1 MNLELKKIIPFIISL
16 LALFLLC
23 HFRSMPVSQF
33 WKGYRMLYVY
43 GESLSEQDILTVL
56 EKNGCTSVVSYGK
69 QGLPLASHLS
79 PVQAQDSS
87 SYIYR
92 RADFFMDKNH
102 RAMVFYIPENQDSQL
117 ERAIREISSF
127 QGTKAGTDGKSSF
140 PWLAPI
146 ISLALFAFFFCF
158 SKKRLLYAAGSFFM
172 LLLSFSRPLFTVAA
186 ASSMY
191 LFAFFIFHRVWMRK
205 DFLKTVLNSHYVLL
219 FALSPLLV
227 LLLSSP
233 LNSVFY
239 LFALLGSASFVAIYA
254 LLEQSLESRYSFQPV
269 FIRSARMIPVLG
281 RLGIRLLGVLFL
293 SLFITLLSFKF
304 LGNVSSF
311 SNSASMPSLPAPV
324 SHSDGELV
332 QLSDFVNWSWNTV
345 TFPYKKIGEGSDSV
359 PQEGEVVSINDYQQ
373 AANGKIVRVSTPAF
387 VFNSDFKD
395 SVYKSIENLDYP
407 ALEKMMLRQ
416 GKNASFGY
424 AKKAAASNAERFGS
438 LLLLVFITLTA
449 ALGINYIL
457 GRKRY
462 GLSI

>member
-1 MNLELKKIIPFIISL
+1 
-16 LALFLLC
+16 
-23 HFRSMPVSQF
+23 
-33 WKGYRMLYVY
+33 
-43 GESLSEQDILTVL
+43 
-56 EKNGCTSVVSYGK
+56 
-69 QGLPLASHLS
+69 
-79 PVQAQDSS
+79 
-87 SYIYR
+87 
-92 RADFFMDKNH
+92 
-102 RAMVFYIPENQDSQL
+102 
-117 ERAIREISSF
+117 
-127 QGTKAGTDGKSSF
+127 
-140 PWLAPI
+140 
-146 ISLALFAFFFCF
+146 
-158 SKKRLLYAAGSFFM
+158 
-172 LLLSFSRPLFTVAA
+172 
-186 ASSMY
+186 
-191 LFAFFIFHRVWMRK
+191 
-205 DFLKTVLNSHYVLL
+205 
-219 FALSPLLV
+219 
-227 LLLSSP
+227 
-233 LNSVFY
+233 
-239 LFALLGSASFVAIYA
+239 
-254 LLEQSLESRYSFQPV
+254 
-269 FIRSARMIPVLG
+269 MIPVLG

-324 SHSDGELV
+324 AHSDGELV

-424 AKKAAASNAERFGS
+424 AKKASASNSERFGS